1 MTCDR
6 CGWRWYANP
15 KPAAAVLLERQADG
29 DAEPSVLLLKRAVEP
44 GFGEW
49 DLPAGYLDPGESFE
63 MAARRET
70 REESGIEV
78 ELVQLCGVYHSRP
91 ANAVSAV
98 FRARAID
105 SASPGRDR
113 CGVERPRLGRR
124 DPRSS
129 TWLPRMAFAS
139 MASALA
145 DWAAAGRTEH
155 GAALH
160 SIALDAPHDRRLM
173 PDSTV
178 RVAVTGAAGQIGYA
192 LLFRIASG
200 EAFGPETPVA
210 LQLLEL
216 EAAMPALDGVRMELE
231 DCAFPLLD
239 EVVTHLRH
247 RRGIRGRELGACWS
261 ARCRARRG
269 WSARTS

>member
-1 MTCDR
+1 MTRPVPACPRCATADEQPLTCDR

-29 DAEPSVLLLKRAVEP
+29 EAEPSILLLKRAVEP

-78 ELVQLCGVYHSRP
+78 ELVQLTGVYHSVP

-105 SASPGRDR
+105 PVAPVRIDAESSDHAW
-113 CGVERPRLGRR
+113 VA
-124 DPRSS
+124 RSEVDS
-129 TWLPRMAFAS
+129 WLPRMAFAS

-145 DWAAAGRTEH
+145 DWA
-155 GAALH
+155 
-160 SIALDAPHDRRLM
+160 DR
-173 PDSTV
+173 
-178 RVAVTGAAGQIGYA
+178 
-192 LLFRIASG
+192 SG
-200 EAFGPETPVA
+200 
-210 LQLLEL
+210 
-216 EAAMPALDGVRMELE
+216 
-231 DCAFPLLD
+231 
-239 EVVTHLRH
+239 
-247 RRGIRGRELGACWS
+247 
-261 ARCRARRG
+261 
-269 WSARTS
+269 